1 MLLLDT
7 SLNTFSER
15 GNAIIAAYSG
25 ITLVVAMVNAASGIT
40 ATAFT
45 ATTPLCLC
53 RRASRGVRCVV
64 IIIIFFFFSTPSTRR
79 PPNVAAVATDR
90 ERPMH
95 RPSPPRV
102 VVVFKNDGVS
112 GDARPIFFVI
122 QQRAPLSEASKSE
135 PMSMSTPSEWAPA
148 PAPSLADASR
158 SSSTSVFVDVDQ
170 RSVTPVD
177 KRASASEEAKA
188 LFDTALSQR
197 QSADAPPTRVVTC
210 AAPLDAFIVR
220 GCVGDDEC
228 EALMRAAERAGYS
241 FWSAEEESRRATA
254 GTSESADAAND
265 YDRRGSDFRN
275 ADTVEVHSTT
285 IADELWRRLRA
296 HVEEEVIVDASHPLA
311 EPGTEG
317 KWVAC
322 GVNDHLLFNR
332 YDASGHFSPHT
343 DGATIRDFNCRS
355 LYSVLVYLNDCERGG
370 ETSLFVP
377 PSDAAPNKFILDDL
391 NRYRWPKEWIV
402 DAAPVE
408 RGSVLVFRQD
418 IPHEGAPVG
427 EGHLKR
433 IIRTDVMYRR
443 EPPLF
448 DDAVGLEAYR
458 LHQDAMRAE
467 ASGDAMSAMR
477 LFRHCRRLC
486 PDYANLVGIH

>member
-1 MLLLDT
+1 M
-7 SLNTFSER
+7 
-15 GNAIIAAYSG
+15 
-25 ITLVVAMVNAASGIT
+25 
-40 ATAFT
+40 
-45 ATTPLCLC
+45 
-53 RRASRGVRCVV
+53 
-64 IIIIFFFFSTPSTRR
+64 STR
-79 PPNVAAVATDR
+79 P
-90 ERPMH
+90 
-95 RPSPPRV
+95 
-102 VVVFKNDGVS
+102 
-112 GDARPIFFVI
+112 
-122 QQRAPLSEASKSE
+122 
-135 PMSMSTPSEWAPA
+135 EWAPA
-148 PAPSLADASR
+148 PAPSLADDAS
-158 SSSTSVFVDVDQ
+158 TPSVFVDVDQ

-177 KRASASEEAKA
+177 KRASASEDAQA
-188 LFDTALSQR
+188 LFDTALKSGNALSSLTTDVTVR
-197 QSADAPPTRVVTC
+197 TC

-220 GCVGDDEC
+220 GCVAEDEC

-241 FWSAEEESRRATA
+241 FWSAEEAEDARAATA
-254 GTSESADAAND
+254 GTSDDAGD
-265 YDRRGSDFRN
+265 GDRRGSNFRN

-296 HVEEEVIVDASHPLA
+296 HVEKEVIVDASHPLA

-370 ETSLFVP
+370 ETSLFAP
-377 PSDAAPNKFILDDL
+377 PPDAAPNKFILDAS

-427 EGHLKR
+427 EGHFKR